1 MRVVQLIRTNI
12 SLQLVATHTDL
23 DVLANPR
30 EKGSSMKRVIL
41 LLAALLFLPW
51 GAIGCRTCQSDLD
64 YCGPL
69 PDEPCDFM
77 YRRNSILGGD
87 PQSTANLEAAPSE
100 DDEENLPTPVP
111 QAQDGELPEE
121 AAPMPMPP
129 EDGVQRHV
137 EPDSSSAQQSPR
149 PRR

>member
-1 MRVVQLIRTNI
+1 
-12 SLQLVATHTDL
+12 
-23 DVLANPR
+23 
-30 EKGSSMKRVIL
+30 MKRVIL

-51 GAIGCRTCQSDLD
+51 GAVGCRSCQSNLD

-87 PQSTANLEAAPSE
+87 PRSTADLDANPGEVNQE
-100 DDEENLPTPVP
+100 DLPTPAPEGP
-111 QAQDGELPEE
+111 QGELPNE
-121 AAPMPMPP
+121 ATPMPMPP
-129 EDGVQRHV
+129 EEGL
-137 EPDSSSAQQSPR
+137 EPQAEPYSSSAQSPR

>member
-30 EKGSSMKRVIL
+30 EKGSSMKRLIL
-41 LLAALLFLPW
+41 LLAALLCLPW
-51 GAIGCRTCQSDLD
+51 GAVGCRSCQSNLD

-87 PQSTANLEAAPSE
+87 PHSTADLDAAPTEVNQE
-100 DDEENLPTPVP
+100 DLPTPAPEGP
-111 QAQDGELPEE
+111 QGEFPNEDE
-121 AAPMPMPP
+121 AGA
-129 EDGVQRHV
+129 DA
-137 EPDSSSAQQSPR
+137 S
-149 PRR
+149 

>member
-1 MRVVQLIRTNI
+1 MQR
-12 SLQLVATHTDL
+12 
-23 DVLANPR
+23 P
-30 EKGSSMKRVIL
+30 IL
-41 LLAALLFLPW
+41 LLAALLMMSW
-51 GAIGCRTCQSDLD
+51 GAAGCRTCQGNLD

-87 PQSTANLEAAPSE
+87 PQSTANLDAAPSE

-111 QAQDGELPEE
+111 EPQDGELPDE

-129 EDGVQRHV
+129 ENGAQTPA
-137 EPDSSSAQQSPR
+137 EPDSSSAQSPR